1 MKIAVY
7 CQHVLGIGHFF
18 RVLELCR
25 ALLVEHEVLLITGG
39 EGVAVP
45 LPEGLRRFE
54 LPALMM
60 DADFKGI
67 YTTDAATDV
76 ATIKARRRDSLM
88 ELIRSERPHLL
99 LIELYPFGRKAFRF
113 ELEPVLEG
121 IQGGQLPPCRVVC
134 SLRDILVEKTDTVA
148 YEARV
153 LKQLE
158 RFDALLVHGDPA
170 VITLDETFGAVD
182 SIPIP
187 LIYTGYITPRPS
199 PHTRAVERK
208 RLGLTQADRLVVVS
222 AGGGKVGDP
231 LMAAA
236 AGAFERLGAD
246 PRLHLHLIVGPY
258 GDADLFQALLDKAG
272 GRLSIERFT
281 ERFLE
286 LLTAADLSLS
296 MGGYNTCMNLL
307 AARVPRALI
316 WPFAQNRE
324 QRLRVERLMGQAPFF
339 LLADGD
345 LTAERLAERASLLLD
360 QPSGPT
366 GGVRL
371 DGAEISA
378 RWISDWLASP
388 SKEVA
393 P

>member
-1 MKIAVY
+1 M
-7 CQHVLGIGHFF
+7 
-18 RVLELCR
+18 
-25 ALLVEHEVLLITGG
+25 
-39 EGVAVP
+39 VP

-67 YTTDAATDV
+67 YATDAGTDV
-76 ATIKARRRDSLM
+76 ETIKARRRDSLM
-88 ELIRSERPHLL
+88 ALMRSERPHLF

-121 IQGGQLPPCRVVC
+121 IQDGLLPPCRVVC
-134 SLRDILVEKTDTVA
+134 SLRDILVEKTDTAA

-158 RFDALLVHGDPA
+158 RFDALLVHGDPT

-182 SIPIP
+182 RIDIP
-187 LIYTGYITPRPS
+187 LIYTGYIASRPS
-199 PHTRAVERK
+199 SHARAAERE
-208 RLGLTQADRLVVVS
+208 RLGLTKEDRLVVVS

-236 AGAFERLGAD
+236 VGAFERLGAD
-246 PRLHLHLIVGPY
+246 PRLHMHLITGPY
-258 GDADLFQALLDKAG
+258 GDADLFQALLDKADR
-272 GRLSIERFT
+272 RLTIERFN
-281 ERFLE
+281 EHFLE
-286 LLTAADLSLS
+286 LLTAADLSVS

-307 AARVPRALI
+307 AAQVPRALI

-324 QRLRVERLMGQAPFF
+324 QRLRVERLMGQAPLH
-339 LLADGD
+339 LLTDAD
-345 LTAERLAERASLLLD
+345 LTAERLAERVSLLLD
-360 QPSGPT
+360 QPPGPA

-371 DGAEISA
+371 DGAEASA
-378 RWISDWLASP
+378 RWVSDWLGSR
-388 SKEVA
+388 SKEAA